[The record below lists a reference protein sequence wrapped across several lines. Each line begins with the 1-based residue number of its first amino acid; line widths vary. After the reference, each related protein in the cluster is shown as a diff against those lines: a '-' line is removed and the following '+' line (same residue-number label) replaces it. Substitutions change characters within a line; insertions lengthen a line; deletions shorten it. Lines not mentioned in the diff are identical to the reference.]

1 MKKLRATMER
11 YFDKLDECWRVLP
24 IQKQHQCMLYFFVGY
39 LLLTAGIIGK
49 VWYETSKSRNDIGIE
64 HIENP
69 IHNKNESPT
78 KLDDT
83 LTIIYKNKIYEKN

>member
-1 MKKLRATMER
+1 M
-11 YFDKLDECWRVLP
+11 YV
-24 IQKQHQCMLYFFVGY
+24 YFFVGY
-39 LLLTAGIIGK
+39 LLLTAGVISK

-78 KLDDT
+78 KLQDT
-83 LTIIYKNKIYEKN
+83 LTTIYKNKIYESK

>member
-1 MKKLRATMER
+1 MER
-11 YFDKLDECWRVLP
+11 YFDKLDERWRVLP

-39 LLLTAGIIGK
+39 LLLTAGVISK
-49 VWYETSKSRNDIGIE
+49 VWYETSKSRNDIVIE

-78 KLDDT
+78 KLQDT
-83 LTIIYKNKIYEKN
+83 LTTIYKNKIYESK

>member
-1 MKKLRATMER
+1 MDR
-11 YFDKLDECWRVLP
+11 YFDRLDERWRVLP

-39 LLLTAGIIGK
+39 LLLTAGVIGK

-69 IHNKNESPT
+69 IHKKKMKVLQNCR
-78 KLDDT
+78 
-83 LTIIYKNKIYEKN
+83 IH

>member
-11 YFDKLDECWRVLP
+11 YFEKLDERWRVLP

-39 LLLTAGIIGK
+39 LLLTAGGISK
-49 VWYETSKSRNDIGIE
+49 VWYETSKSRNDIGIA

-78 KLDDT
+78 KLQDT
-83 LTIIYKNKIYEKN
+83 LTTIYKNKIYESK

>member
-1 MKKLRATMER
+1 MER
-11 YFDKLDECWRVLP
+11 YFDKMDERWRVLP

-39 LLLTAGIIGK
+39 LLLTAGVISK
-49 VWYETSKSRNDIGIE
+49 VWYETSKSRKDIGIE

-78 KLDDT
+78 KLQDT
-83 LTIIYKNKIYEKN
+83 LTTIYKNKIYESK

>member
-1 MKKLRATMER
+1 MKKLRTTMDR
-11 YFDKLDECWRVLP
+11 YFDKLDERWRVLP

-39 LLLTAGIIGK
+39 LLLTAGVISK

-78 KLDDT
+78 KLQDT
-83 LTIIYKNKIYEKN
+83 LTTILKYKIYERK